1 MPRKKPDVIGKK
13 RMNTLTAA
21 YHPDAVKYMLD
32 KHGNGITD
40 DQAKEADQEWA
51 ANRAQTFS
59 REISRGNT
67 QSIESLMQEPALRA
81 GIPLKRSEEF
91 DYAKDNVGTKAMAV
105 SESAGETEQRFS
117 RQPVPQ
123 KDVNLGSI

>member
-1 MPRKKPDVIGKK
+1 
-13 RMNTLTAA
+13 MNTLTAA

-51 ANRAQTFS
+51 SNRAKTFS
-59 REISRGNT
+59 REISRGDA
-67 QSIESLMQEPALRA
+67 QSVESLMQEPPLGA

-91 DYAKDNVGTKAMAV
+91 DYAKKNLGLEGMAV

-117 RQPVPQ
+117 KRPSKP
-123 KDVNLGSI
+123 DDTNLGSI

>member
-1 MPRKKPDVIGKK
+1 MPRKKPDEIGKK

-51 ANRAQTFS
+51 SNRAKTFS
-59 REISRGNT
+59 REISRGDA
-67 QSIESLMQEPALRA
+67 QSVESLMQEPPLGA

-91 DYAKDNVGTKAMAV
+91 DYAKKNLGLEGMAV

-117 RQPVPQ
+117 KRPSKP
-123 KDVNLGSI
+123 DDTNLGSI

>member
-1 MPRKKPDVIGKK
+1 MPRKKPDEIGKK

-40 DQAKEADQEWA
+40 AQAKEADQEWA
-51 ANRAQTFS
+51 SNRAQTFS

-67 QSIESLMQEPALRA
+67 QSIESLMQEPPLGA
-81 GIPLKRSEEF
+81 GIPLKRSDEF
-91 DYAKDNVGTKAMAV
+91 DYAKANVGIQGMAV
-105 SESAGETEQRFS
+105 SESAGESEARFTKPTANFDTS
-117 RQPVPQ
+117 LARP
-123 KDVNLGSI
+123 